1 MNIDCLI
8 DRDFVSVSVLE
19 EMTQIA
25 EWLEDSPYLAIVDEE
40 IQIIGILLPDDA
52 DRHPRHLVIDF
63 DFRKPCVNPQQ
74 SPEEVLNIMQSA
86 KLEHLPV
93 FNTRG
98 FVGVISRSAILAVM
112 VSAG

>member
-52 DRHPRHLVIDF
+52 ACHPRHLVIDF
-63 DFRKPCVNPQQ
+63 DSGNH
-74 SPEEVLNIMQSA
+74 VLFHKKVLTRYVVMRSV
-86 KLEHLPV
+86 KL
-93 FNTRG
+93 
-98 FVGVISRSAILAVM
+98 AICLCLIPKVLLANVPRFIFALSTT
-112 VSAG
+112 VV